1 MTQKSFRYRLNKS
14 VKTVSII
21 GTTVFISFTLINSAT
36 AATQDSTQTR
46 TVSQTATSVVK
57 NSNVLSSNQGSNPI
71 GEFINDVDSF
81 IRGDLFGG
89 IAQLVESTIGSVE
102 VPDLGQVVSQIMNGS
117 LPEDAA
123 TSTKLENNLDNSYAI
138 RQDLANQSERI
149 AAVQVA
155 QAKTLAVAAQDK
167 SKATLE
173 QSANSAI
180 ESTQMAQDSQNSDT
194 SQQILQNISQ
204 QLSNQTAI
212 ANLQIEEASQAR
224 QDRALGLTLSAQAA
238 QELNAANTRERQ
250 SAIATGNTAV
260 ASGALLTMPGSAV
273 LGQDLSTQ

>member
-1 MTQKSFRYRLNKS
+1 M
-14 VKTVSII
+14 KTVSII

-46 TVSQTATSVVK
+46 TVSQTATSVAT
-57 NSNVLSSNQGSNPI
+57 NSKVLSPNQESDPI

-102 VPDLGQVVSQIMNGS
+102 VPDLGQVVSQIMSGS

-138 RQDLANQSERI
+138 RQDLANQSERV

-155 QAKTLAVAAQDK
+155 QAKTLAVTAQDK
-167 SKATLE
+167 SKVTLE

-180 ESTQMAQDSQNSDT
+180 ESNQMAQDSQNSDT

-238 QELNAANTRERQ
+238 QELNAASTRERQ
-250 SAIATGNTAV
+250 SAIATGNAAV